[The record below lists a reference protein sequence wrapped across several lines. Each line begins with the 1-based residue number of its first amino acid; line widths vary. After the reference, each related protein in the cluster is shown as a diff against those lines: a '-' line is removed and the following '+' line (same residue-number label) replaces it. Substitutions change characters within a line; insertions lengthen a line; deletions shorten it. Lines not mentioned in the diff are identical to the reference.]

1 MSKINIPK
9 LRFKEFSGEWEDKNY
24 GDIYSFYS
32 TNSLSRDKLNYKDGE
47 VYNIHYGD
55 IHTKFS
61 TMFKL
66 ENEYVPFINNEIDLS
81 KIKEENYCQ
90 IGDLVIA
97 DASEDYEDIG
107 KTIEIISLNK
117 KRILAGLHTFL
128 ARPNK
133 EYISLGFIAYLLQNY
148 HIKKQIMKIAQGTK
162 VLSLSTKRLSNVKL
176 NLPQKQEQQK
186 IASFLT
192 TVDKKIEQLTKKAE
206 LQEQYKK
213 GVMGKIFKQEI
224 RFKNDDGSE
233 FEEWKEKKLK
243 ELAIRSTTKNKD
255 SSINNVLTNSATFGI
270 INQTDYFDKGI
281 ANQNNL
287 EGYYVVKTNDFIYN
301 PRISNHAPVGPMKR
315 NKLSV
320 GIMSPL
326 YTVFRFKK
334 INLDFI
340 EYYFNSPLWH
350 KYMYH
355 IANYGA
361 RHDRMNITNNDF
373 LKMPINIPQKQEQ
386 TKIANFLS
394 LLDKKIDSTK
404 EQLSKTKEFKKGLL
418 QNMFV

>member
-1 MSKINIPK
+1 MNKTNIPK
-9 LRFKEFSGEWEDKNY
+9 LRFKEFSGEWEEKNY

-192 TVDKKIEQLTKKAE
+192 TIDKKIEQLTKKVE

-213 GVMGKIFKQEI
+213 SVMGKIFKQEI

-233 FEEWKEKKLK
+233 FEEWEEKKFNTFLK
-243 ELAIRSTTKNKD
+243 KTNNIKPTVINREKLLTVKLHLKGIYKNKNTD
-255 SSINNVLTNSATFGI
+255 SLSLGATYYIRKEGQFVYGKQNIFNGAFGI
-270 INQTDYFDKGI
+270 IPKRFDNFLSSSDIPTLDINCKIINKDFFIFYLSRKSYYKKLEALASGTGSKRI
-281 ANQNNL
+281 HENILLNL
-287 EGYYVVKTNDFIYN
+287 
-301 PRISNHAPVGPMKR
+301 
-315 NKLSV
+315 
-320 GIMSPL
+320 
-326 YTVFRFKK
+326 K
-334 INLDFI
+334 ITI
-340 EYYFNSPLWH
+340 PKS
-350 KYMYH
+350 
-355 IANYGA
+355 
-361 RHDRMNITNNDF
+361 
-373 LKMPINIPQKQEQ
+373 LKEQ

-394 LLDKKIDSTK
+394 SLDKKIDSTK
-404 EQLSKTKEFKKGLL
+404 EQLAKTKEFKKGLL

>member
-1 MSKINIPK
+1 MNKTNIPK
-9 LRFKEFSGEWEDKNY
+9 LRFKEFSGEWEEKRLGDY
-24 GDIYSFYS
+24 GKLINGLTYSPNDITDNGLLVLRSSNIQNRQLSFLDNVYV
-32 TNSLSRDKLNYKDGE
+32 NLE
-47 VYNIHYGD
+47 V
-55 IHTKFS
+55 K
-61 TMFKL
+61 
-66 ENEYVPFINNEIDLS
+66 NEYLTKQNDILICVRNGS
-81 KIKEENYCQ
+81 KR
-90 IGDLVIA
+90 L
-97 DASEDYEDIG
+97 IG
-107 KTIEIISLNK
+107 KNVLINKNLEKSTHGAFMTLFRGDFNQFISHWFQTSIFYKNVHKNLGATINSINGSDLKKFKII
-117 KRILAGLHTFL
+117 F
-128 ARPNK
+128 PN
-133 EYISLGFIAYLLQNY
+133 G
-148 HIKKQIMKIAQGTK
+148 
-162 VLSLSTKRLSNVKL
+162 
-176 NLPQKQEQQK
+176 KQEQKK

-192 TVDKKIEQLTKKAE
+192 TVDKKIEQLTKKVE

-213 GVMGKIFKQEI
+213 SVMGKIFKQEI

-233 FEEWKEKKLK
+233 FEEWEEKKLK

-270 INQTDYFDKGI
+270 VNQTDYFDKDI

-394 LLDKKIDSTK
+394 SLDKKIDSTK
-404 EQLSKTKEFKKGLL
+404 EQLAKTKEFKKGLL